1 MGKFLAENYQ
11 AIISIGLLVISIVS
25 SLITYAKTKD
35 RAKLKE
41 NVKMACMQ
49 FIKEAEQFKN
59 YTGEEKKNY
68 VLTRLKSLTNL
79 FTDTQLSNMI
89 EEFVE
94 LTKNVNTK
102 GGWNGRRN
110 WKS

>member
-1 MGKFLAENYQ
+1 MGKFLVENYQ
-11 AIISIGLLVISIVS
+11 TIIPIILFIISIVS
-25 SLITYAKTKD
+25 SLITYSKTKD
-35 RAKLKE
+35 KAKLKE
-41 NVKMACMQ
+41 NVRRACML

-79 FTDTQLSNMI
+79 FTDTQLSDMI

-94 LTKNVNTK
+94 LTKKVNTK
-102 GGWNGRRN
+102 GG
-110 WKS
+110 